1 MKILKILMFFVI
13 VYLLSVFPAYF
24 SMIDY
29 EDTVSAS
36 CLECSLLR
44 DVFVLPVFSSIVLTF
59 LFFVLRK
66 MLKKRMLTSVVIA
79 LLFIAFSFLN
89 NYYIFVDRVSAWS
102 SFSLKGEILGVI
114 SDSYLYLIISAA
126 ILFVVLMRLNTVN
139 TNTVS
144 ISESTRF
151 HE

>member
-1 MKILKILMFFVI
+1 MKVLKIIMFFVI
-13 VYLLSVFPAYF
+13 VYVLSVFTAYF

-29 EDTVSAS
+29 EDTVSSS
-36 CLECSLLR
+36 CLECSLVR
-44 DVFVLPVFSSIVLTF
+44 DVFLLSVFSSIVLAF
-59 LFFVLRK
+59 LFFVFK
-66 MLKKRMLTSVVIA
+66 KVLKKRMFISIVIV
-79 LLFIAFSFLN
+79 LLFITFSFLN
-89 NYYIFVDRVSAWS
+89 NYYIFIDRVSAWS

-114 SDSYLYLIISAA
+114 SDSYLYLIISAV

-144 ISESTRF
+144 KSESTQF